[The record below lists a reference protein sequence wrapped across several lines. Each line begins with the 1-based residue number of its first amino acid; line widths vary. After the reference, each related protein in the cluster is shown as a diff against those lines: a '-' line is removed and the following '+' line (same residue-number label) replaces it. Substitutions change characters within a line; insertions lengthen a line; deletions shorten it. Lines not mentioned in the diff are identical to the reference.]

1 MPIEYVLERPSL
13 EPVAAPKLDA
23 SQQAVVDHQA
33 GPLLVLAGP
42 GTGKTTTLIEAV
54 VDRIDNRGLD
64 PDEALVLTFSRK
76 AAEELKSRIAARLGR
91 TTSTTPAMTFHSFC
105 YALVREFQSP
115 ESYLHPLRLLSAPE
129 QDAMIQE
136 LVGGTEAGSWP
147 KNLQPAL
154 RTRGFARELQVIMSR
169 ARSLG
174 MDADGVADSGV
185 FANREDWV
193 AAGRFFDEYVSVSSL
208 ANTVDYSDLVFQ
220 ALKIAQNPEHQDS
233 LRRRFRFVVVDE
245 YQDTDPLQVQ
255 LLQAIAGDGHD
266 LIVVGDPDQSI
277 YAFRGADVTGI
288 LNFPHQ
294 FAVGGEAAPA
304 LFLGATRRFG
314 ANILAAS
321 RAVIGKIGVSGH
333 LDRDAFDGFRNIA
346 SLAADP
352 GEVIVQTFATP
363 AAEAEHLALFLREA
377 HVREGMPWGD
387 MAVLVRSGRA
397 SLPRLQRALTAAG
410 IPVEVAGDEVPLAA
424 EPAVRS
430 LISALRVAEAI
441 SEGRVVGNDQAE
453 AVLTG
458 PLCRLDAPGLRRLGR
473 ALRAAAKAS
482 GDEVRPAAELL
493 ATSLS
498 DPVSLRLGGHPDS
511 ATSSAAKRA
520 HRLAALL
527 RKAADQIAART
538 PPEQVLWTLWDGTDW
553 GKRLFTDFEAGGE
566 GSGRA
571 DQDLDALCALF
582 SRAARSEEQQQ
593 RQTIGNFVT
602 ELEAQQI
609 PADTLD
615 DRGAR
620 GAAVRLMTAHRS
632 KGLEWPL
639 VVVAGVQ
646 DGAWPD
652 IRYRGTLLQSERL
665 AVGGQQ
671 HPTTPA
677 ALLAEERRLFYVACT
692 RASKRLV
699 VTAVESI
706 SETGDQPSRFLL
718 EIEPFSYDPPA
729 VVQGVR
735 VPRPLPR
742 PTRPLSLRGAIAG
755 LRALIE
761 QTDSPLVRIRAAE
774 QLARLSEV
782 DSHATRGAH
791 PDRWWGVL
799 DLTHNETPITDP
811 DEPLGLSASSV
822 SKIID
827 CPLSWFLDREARG
840 GSGTSTAQGFGSI
853 VHAIAADVVTS
864 GIAADPEVLE
874 SHLEKVWSQLPYA
887 APWISDRERVAAREA
902 IVRFANW
909 HTHSARTPLAA
920 EHNFTVELEIEGE
933 KVVLRGSMDRVELA
947 QDGRI
952 HVVDLKTS
960 KNATPPK
967 DIPSHSQLGF
977 YQLVVDHGGVEEL
990 APGAQVGGAELVQL
1004 RNQASTKVPDRP
1016 KVQQQPPPQPGE
1028 PFFATEE
1035 LLRAVRAV
1043 RDEVFPA
1050 TPSDKICG
1058 YCDFRRVCPAQPEG
1072 ATILDRAKA

>member
-1 MPIEYVLERPSL
+1 MPIEYVLERPSP
-13 EPVAAPKLDA
+13 EPVAAPRLDA
-23 SQQAVVDHQA
+23 SQQAVVDHPG

-54 VDRIDNRGLD
+54 VDRIDNRGLK
-64 PDEALVLTFSRK
+64 PEEALVLTFSRK
-76 AAEELKSRIAARLGR
+76 AADELKSRIAGRLGR

-105 YALVREFQSP
+105 YALVREFQAP
-115 ESYLHPLRLLSAPE
+115 ESYGNPLRLLSAPE

-136 LVGGTEAGSWP
+136 LVAGTEAASWP
-147 KNLQPAL
+147 KGLQPAL

-174 MDADGVADSGV
+174 MDADGVADAGV
-185 FANREDWV
+185 LTRRDDWV
-193 AAGRFFDEYVSVSSL
+193 ATGRFFDEYVGVSAF

-220 ALKIAQNPEHQDS
+220 ALQIAQSPEHQDA

-266 LIVVGDPDQSI
+266 LIAVGDPDQSI

-288 LNFPHQ
+288 LNFPKQ
-294 FAVGGEAAPA
+294 FAGAGGPAPVLA
-304 LFLGATRRFG
+304 LGATRRFG
-314 ANILAAS
+314 SNILAAS
-321 RAVIGKIGVSGH
+321 RAIIGKIGVAGH
-333 LDRDAFDGFRNIA
+333 LDREAFEGFRNIS
-346 SLAADP
+346 SLAGDP
-352 GEVIVQTFATP
+352 GEVIVQTFASP

-377 HVREGMPWGD
+377 HVREGMPWSD

-430 LISALRVAEAI
+430 LLSALRVAEAI
-441 SEGRVVGNDQAE
+441 SEGRVVPNDQAE
-453 AVLTG
+453 AALTG
-458 PLCRLDAPGLRRLGR
+458 PLGQLDAPALRRLGR
-473 ALRAAAKAS
+473 ALRAAAKAA
-482 GDEVRPAAELL
+482 GDEVRPSAELL
-493 ATSLS
+493 AASLS
-498 DPVSLRLGGHPDS
+498 DPVSLRLGGHPDN

-520 HRLAALL
+520 HKLAVLL
-527 RKAADQIAART
+527 REAADQIAARAA
-538 PPEQVLWTLWDGTDW
+538 PEQVLWTLWSGTDW
-553 GKRLFTDFEAGGE
+553 GKRLFADFESGGE

-582 SRAARSEEQQQ
+582 SRAARAEEQQQ

-609 PADTLD
+609 PADTLA

-652 IRYRGTLLQSERL
+652 VRYRGTLLQSERL
-665 AVGGQQ
+665 ATGGQQ
-671 HPTTPA
+671 HPVSPA

-692 RASKRLV
+692 RASRRLV

-706 SETGDQPSRFLL
+706 SETGDQPSRFLI
-718 EIEPFSYDPPA
+718 EIEPFAADPPE
-729 VVQGVR
+729 VINGMR
-735 VPRPLPR
+735 VARPLPR

-761 QTDSPLVRIRAAE
+761 QTDSPAVRAGAAT
-774 QLARLSEV
+774 QIARLAQV
-782 DSHATRGAH
+782 DSAATRGAH

-799 DLTHNETPITDP
+799 DITDNQTPIVKP
-811 DEPLGLSASSV
+811 DEPLGLSASAV

-840 GSGTSTAQGFGSI
+840 GAGTSTAQGFGSI
-853 VHAIAADVVTS
+853 VHAIAADVIDS
-864 GIAADPEVLE
+864 GIAADPVVLE
-874 SHLEKVWSQLPYA
+874 SHLDKVWSQLPYA
-887 APWISDRERVAAREA
+887 APWISARERVAAREA
-902 IVRFANW
+902 IERFANW
-909 HTHSARTPLAA
+909 HTGNCRTPLAA
-920 EHNFTVELEIEGE
+920 EHNFSVELEIEGGT
-933 KVVLRGSMDRVELA
+933 VVLRGSMDRVEIA
-947 QDGRI
+947 QDGRV

-967 DIPSHSQLGF
+967 DIAAHSQLGF
-977 YQLVVDHGGVEEL
+977 YQLVVERGGVDDL
-990 APGAQVGGAELVQL
+990 APGAAPGGAELVQL
-1004 RNQASTKVPDRP
+1004 RNPAGAKVPDHP
-1016 KVQQQPPPQPGE
+1016 KVQPQDPPRPGE

-1035 LLRAVRAV
+1035 LLQAVRAV
-1043 RDEVFPA
+1043 RDERFPA

-1072 ATILDRAKA
+1072 ATILDKAKA